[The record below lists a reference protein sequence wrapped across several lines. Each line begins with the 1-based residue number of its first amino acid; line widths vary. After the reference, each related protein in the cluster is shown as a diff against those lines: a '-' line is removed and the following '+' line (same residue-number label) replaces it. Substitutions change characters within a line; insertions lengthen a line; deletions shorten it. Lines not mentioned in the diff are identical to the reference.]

1 MTTAEAFFEIRSQL
15 IQCLTL
21 KILNVMIEL
30 VKYFRILFLSP
41 KISRE
46 RLRDFCRDH
55 LQRLTA
61 NNPGGVFTPIIT
73 ALTTAYNAYN
83 ADLTAYLTKTAQKE
97 GRTLDADNKRNALLK
112 NISDNEKLV
121 AFTYKDNMPVYEEF
135 YPLGITEYTR
145 SSVSELATLG
155 ERYLNI
161 LTVHAADFSAPFIT
175 AYTNL
180 YNAYVAALNEN
191 SSVRSGV
198 DTERSDL
205 ASSKEALALQMTK
218 NLLTIALQYAGN
230 ESKAD
235 VYFDQSILNVAFR
248 ESEKKVTGEIDPGLT
263 QNLFDNITKGELQL
277 RMKNNGEGVLYIAF
291 KADEETP
298 ATETDTAIGPGQEV
312 TLNAAELGFTTV
324 NKYLNITNLGT
335 LIGSYEVE
343 KV

>member
-1 MTTAEAFFEIRSQL
+1 MTTEGVFFEIRFQL
-15 IQCLTL
+15 IKCSTL
-21 KILNVMIEL
+21 KNLNAMIEL
-30 VKYFRILFLSP
+30 VKYFRILFMSP

-83 ADLTAYLTKTAQKE
+83 SDLTAYVTKVAQKE
-97 GRTLDADNKRNALLK
+97 GRTLDADAKRTALLK

-121 AFTYKDNMPVYEEF
+121 AYTYKDNLPVYEEF
-135 YPLGITEYTR
+135 YPLGITEYNLATQ
-145 SSVSELATLG
+145 SELSTLG

-175 AYTNL
+175 AYTDA
-180 YNAYVAALNEN
+180 YNDYVAALDEN
-191 SSVRSGV
+191 STVRSGV

-205 ASSKEALALQMTK
+205 STSRDALALQMTK

-235 VYFDQSILNVAFR
+235 IYFDQSILNVAFR

-263 QNLFDNITKGELQL
+263 QNVFDNITKGELQL
-277 RMKNNGEGVLYIAF
+277 RMKNDGEGPLHLAF
-291 KADEETP
+291 RPDDEAPVAD
-298 ATETDTAIGPGQEV
+298 TDFLLGPGQEV
-312 TLNAAELGFTTV
+312 TLNASELGYTSV
-324 NKYLNITNLGT
+324 NKYLNITNPGPLV
-335 LIGSYEVE
+335 GSYTVE